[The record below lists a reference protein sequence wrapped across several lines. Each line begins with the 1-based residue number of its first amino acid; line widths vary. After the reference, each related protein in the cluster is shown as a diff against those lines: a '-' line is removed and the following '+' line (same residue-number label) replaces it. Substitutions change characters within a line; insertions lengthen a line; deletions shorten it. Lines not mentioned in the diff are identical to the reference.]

1 MKALQTATAAIEV
14 GAGLALL
21 GLPSATAELLVGATL
36 ETPGA
41 LTVARLG
48 GAGLL
53 AFGVACW
60 SARGDE
66 NSRACAGLGRRDDR
80 LQRRGRPGVGVCRTR
95 FGVARPST
103 LAGRRAAFGDD
114 RVVRRLFA
122 ALIPS

>member
-53 AFGVACW
+53 ALGVACW

-66 NSRACAGLGRRDDR
+66 NSRAARALVGGMTVYNVGAVLVLAYAGLGLALHGLALWPAVALHLGMTAWCVACLRR
-80 LQRRGRPGVGVCRTR
+80 
-95 FGVARPST
+95 
-103 LAGRRAAFGDD
+103 
-114 RVVRRLFA
+114 
-122 ALIPS
+122 